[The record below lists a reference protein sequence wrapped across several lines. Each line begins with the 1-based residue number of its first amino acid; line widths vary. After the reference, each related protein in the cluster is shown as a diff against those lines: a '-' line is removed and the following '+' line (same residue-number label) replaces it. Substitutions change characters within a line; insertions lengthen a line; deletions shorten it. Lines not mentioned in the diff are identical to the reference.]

1 MAQDDCLNCR
11 FSEKCGRTATT
22 PCLLADTMSG
32 KRPSWLTADVPAAHV
47 IDGGITL
54 QNPTYRSMHVKAGG
68 PSRLPAIPS

>member
-1 MAQDDCLNCR
+1 
-11 FSEKCGRTATT
+11 
-22 PCLLADTMSG
+22 MSG